1 MYNSKGKGSERKQ
14 RNKETN
20 KQTNK
25 EETNN
30 SRRNYFEK
38 VGTLFW
44 AKLHVCAFIGQIQ
57 LHLSRNLGLECT
69 NN

>member
-14 RNKETN
+14 TKKTN
-20 KQTNK
+20 KQTN
-25 EETNN
+25 EERSN

-38 VGTLFW
+38 VGNLFW

-57 LHLSRNLGLECT
+57 LHLSRNLGIECT
-69 NN
+69 DN